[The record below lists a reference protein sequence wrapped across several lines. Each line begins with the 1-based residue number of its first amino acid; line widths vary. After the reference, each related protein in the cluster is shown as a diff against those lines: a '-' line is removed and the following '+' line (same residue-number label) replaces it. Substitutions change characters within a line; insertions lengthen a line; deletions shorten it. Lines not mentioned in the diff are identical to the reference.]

1 MRGTAQAARPAA
13 RDACL
18 ALCRMILGTRFHSP
32 QDLSESSNPPDARRA
47 GSRSRRNF
55 SGDALVR
62 HPPRARLC
70 LRGLDGAVLL
80 REAPAGGAVQRPR
93 HRARGIGVLLL
104 RRRLRRRR
112 LRRRA
117 RRRCRSGR
125 RNPGAARPRRFGP
138 PPQLLRRLLPEG
150 SAAGR
155 VLHAR
160 HRSHRRTAAR
170 GAAGRRPCDAVP
182 RAHRARRRV
191 AWRATTVDRPR
202 DLCPA
207 ADLSTRR
214 AFHASRR
221 DLSSPAAGST

>member
-13 RDACL
+13 RDACS

-47 GSRSRRNF
+47 GRRSRRNF

-80 REAPAGGAVQRPR
+80 REAPAG
-93 HRARGIGVLLL
+93 RATRRSRGRVHGLRVLLRWL
-104 RRRLRRRR
+104 ERRR

-155 VLHAR
+155 VLHPR